1 MEGLVSPANP
11 LRKPEL
17 LERFAT
23 SFAFSTTGETYRH
36 HRHEVPADRRE

>member
-1 MEGLVSPANP
+1 MEGLVSPVNP

-23 SFAFSTTGETYRH
+23 SCGSSTTGEAYQH
-36 HRHEVPADRRE
+36 HRHEVPAYRRE